1 MADLGAVDD
10 GRYTAVVDAVEDGS
24 ARVFIEQDGEEI
36 GDTVVDAPTLPP
48 DCRQADA
55 VLTVVIVDGEFT
67 ELAHDPDRT
76 TARKQDAQNRF
87 DRLSSRPPE
96 NEDT

>member
-1 MADLGAVDD
+1 MTNLDGVDD
-10 GRYTAVVDAVEDGS
+10 GRYTAVVDAVEDDS
-24 ARVFIEQDGEEI
+24 VRVFIEQNGEEI
-36 GDTVVDAPTLPP
+36 GNIVVDASALPP

-55 VLTVVIVDGEFT
+55 VLTVAIVDGEFAEVT
-67 ELAHDPDRT
+67 HDPDGT
-76 TARKQDAQNRF
+76 TARKQDAQDRF